1 MLAVVDG
8 VGRRPVVGSIVESH
22 IGSGRGPVAD
32 RNDER
37 TGVMTGWTTGSRRRR
52 RPSAWTRSTTTRK
65 SGSLA
70 AAGDVAHGVERKL
83 TPIATFLLGVAVER
97 RVEAGED
104 RATAF
109 SSAMADLERAID
121 ADHDT

>member
-1 MLAVVDG
+1 MDDWLTEAATTLGVDA
-8 VGRRPVVGSIVESH
+8 I
-22 IGSGRGPVAD
+22 D
-32 RNDER
+32 DDTQER
-37 TGVMTGWTTGSRRRR
+37 L
-52 RPSAWTRSTTTRK
+52 
-65 SGSLA
+65 LA
-70 AAGDVAHGVERKL
+70 AARDVAHGVERKL
-83 TPIATFLLGVAVER
+83 TPIATFLLGAAVER